1 MGYEGNVDNVQIGTV
16 GTLAEVDEYRVET
29 ICLGRDTAVDAV
41 AALRK

>member
-1 MGYEGNVDNVQIGTV
+1 MGHEGNFDSIQIGTV
-16 GTLAEVDEYRVET
+16 GTLAEVEEYRVET